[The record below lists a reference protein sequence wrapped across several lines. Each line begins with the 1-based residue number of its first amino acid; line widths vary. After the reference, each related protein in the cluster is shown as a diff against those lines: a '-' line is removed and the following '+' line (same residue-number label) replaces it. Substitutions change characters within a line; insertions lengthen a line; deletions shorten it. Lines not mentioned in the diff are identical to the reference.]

1 MAEQN
6 EKKAAG
12 KAKVPDKAKSTK
24 PVRKK
29 DGFLKKTSR
38 FFRDLRSEMKK
49 VVWPS
54 KKQVLNN
61 TAVAFVMMGSVGI
74 VIWVLDWV
82 LSVIRGLV
90 L

>member
-6 EKKAAG
+6 EKKALNKAQ
-12 KAKVPDKAKSTK
+12 KAKPAN
-24 PVRKK
+24 KK
-29 DGFLKKTSR
+29 DGFLKKASR

-49 VVWPS
+49 VVWPT

-61 TAVAFVMMGSVGI
+61 TGVAFIMMGSVGV

-82 LSVIRGLV
+82 LTVVRGFV
-90 L
+90 LGM

>member
-6 EKKAAG
+6 EKKALE
-12 KAKVPDKAKSTK
+12 KTQKSKPAK
-24 PVRKK
+24 KK
-29 DGFLKKTSR
+29 DGFLKKASR
-38 FFRDLRSEMKK
+38 FFRDLNSEMKK

-61 TAVAFVMMGSVGI
+61 TGVAFVMMGSVGI

-82 LSVIRGLV
+82 LTVVRGFV
-90 L
+90 LGM